1 MAQLISERRDID
13 FVLHEQMGVDWLL
26 ETEQYNDMNRKMF
39 DMIISEART
48 FGIKEI
54 LPTYA
59 DGDRTGAQF
68 ENGRVKAP
76 ECFRRPHSLYVENEW
91 LSLTEDP
98 QYGGQGLPHVI
109 AAAVSEYLVGANF
122 AFTAYGTL
130 GHGSGKMVE
139 LFGTDKQKELF
150 LKKLY
155 TGRWGGTMVLTEPQA
170 GSDLGAL
177 TTSAVKNEDGTY
189 TITGNK
195 IFITNGDQDLTENII
210 HPVLA
215 RVEGAP
221 AGPKGISIFLVPKI
235 WVNDDGSLGEPN
247 DVVCTGIEEK
257 MGLHGSPTCSLAFG
271 SKGTCRGQLL
281 GEENQGLMIMFYMM
295 NEARLGV
302 GLQGFLHGSAAYL
315 YAVNYARER
324 AQGRDIAEGKNPDAP
339 QVPIINHPDIRR
351 MLMWMKAHVDGM
363 RSFIYYV
370 AACFDRVECTADE
383 TERARYNGLIE
394 LLTPLV
400 KAYSSDKGFDI
411 CIQAMQVF
419 GGYGYTQEY
428 PVEQLARDCKIASIY
443 EGTNGIQAMDLLGRK
458 LGMNKGATFL
468 DFVTEIK
475 KTVNRAEEIPG
486 LAKMA
491 AAVSATADEL
501 AETAVRM
508 GKTALSPAFK
518 TAFASAYPFL
528 DAMGDVIMA
537 WMHLWRAAVA
547 APALAKIVK
556 DLEGQAR
563 KKKISKNKNA
573 AFYDGQVK
581 TAAYFIDSLLPITLG
596 KLRAITGE
604 DHTVAEMDERS
615 FGGL

>member
-1 MAQLISERRDID
+1 MAQLISDRRDID

-26 ETEQYNDMNRKMF
+26 ETAQYDDMNRKMF

-59 DGDRTGAQF
+59 EGDNPGAQF
-68 ENGRVKAP
+68 ESGAVKAP

-98 QYGGQGLPHVI
+98 EYGGQGLPTVI
-109 AAAVSEYLVGANF
+109 ATAASEYLVGANF

-139 LFGTDKQKELF
+139 LFGTEKQKKLF

-155 TGRWGGTMVLTEPQA
+155 TGQWGGTMVLTEPQA

-189 TITGNK
+189 SITGNK

-235 WVNDDGSLGEPN
+235 WVNDDGSFGELN

-271 SKGTCRGQLL
+271 GKGQCKGLLL

-324 AQGRDIAEGKNPDAP
+324 QQGRDIAAGKNPDAP
-339 QVPIINHPDIRR
+339 QAAIIKHPDIRR
-351 MLMWMKAHVDGM
+351 MLLWSKAHVDGM

-370 AACFDRVECTADE
+370 ANCFDKLECVTDE
-383 TERARYNGLIE
+383 KEKARYDGLIE

-400 KAYSSDKGFDI
+400 KAYCSDKGFDI
-411 CIQAMQVF
+411 CIQAMQIY
-419 GGYGYTQEY
+419 GGYGYTKEY

-468 DFVTEIK
+468 DFITEIK
-475 KTVNRAEEIPG
+475 KTVSLAEEVPG
-486 LAKMA
+486 LSALA
-491 AAVSATADEL
+491 ASVSAAADEL
-501 AETAVRM
+501 AQTAVRM

-518 TAFASAYPFL
+518 TAFAAAYPFL

-537 WMHLWRAAVA
+537 WMLLWRATVA
-547 APALAKIVK
+547 APALEKIVK
-556 DLEGQAR
+556 DLEGEAR
-563 KKKISKNKNA
+563 QKKIAKNKNA

-581 TAAYFIDSLLPITLG
+581 TAAYFIDSLLPITVG
-596 KLRAITGE
+596 KMNAITGE
-604 DHTVAEMDERS
+604 DHTIPEMDDRS
-615 FGGL
+615 FGGI